1 MFYVKPRYSLYFQ
14 ELYRLNPNQFK
25 VSKFYLFSHLKLSNQ
40 THSPLLP
47 TPRTL
52 CINLWL
58 KSCSRFILAIM
69 TYLSFEGKVGSTQ
82 LITLKITRKA
92 GLQLGKQAA
101 RNQPSL
107 FLGVSRSYRWAQL
120 RVSMAK
126 FNEKFR
132 HQLRSQKA
140 RGMAAFCLLNVD
152 GVLNSY
158 NQTQ

>member
-25 VSKFYLFSHLKLSNQ
+25 ASKFYLFSHLKLSNQ
-40 THSPLLP
+40 IHSQLLP

-69 TYLSFEGKVGSTQ
+69 TYLSFEGKVASMQ
-82 LITLKITRKA
+82 LITLKITRRLAYSWENRRPGTSHPYFWVSVSLIA
-92 GLQLGKQAA
+92 GH
-101 RNQPSL
+101 
-107 FLGVSRSYRWAQL
+107 L

-132 HQLRSQKA
+132 H
-140 RGMAAFCLLNVD
+140 
-152 GVLNSY
+152 
-158 NQTQ
+158 